1 MGCNLFVLYGVNKC
15 SMAFVPIIGYS
26 NFSDVTRNG
35 TGTKFLLSLLRETPT
50 STPSI
55 IRKLSLIAPSH
66 L

>member
-15 SMAFVPIIGYS
+15 SMAFVPIIGHS

-50 STPSI
+50 FT
-55 IRKLSLIAPSH
+55 RLS
-66 L
+66 